1 MRNEHLNKI
10 NVSFEFF
17 PPKDSVME
25 NSLWKNLRRL
35 EPLEPQFISVTYGA
49 GGSTRD
55 RTHKLVKQ
63 IKLNTKLEPAAH
75 LTCIGSNVYEIE
87 EIAEQYWDDGI
98 RHIVAL
104 RGDIPEE
111 NSHLDER
118 LKYATDLI
126 KLLKKKRDFEI
137 TVSAYPECH
146 PDSISMNQ
154 EFEILKKKIDLGAT
168 RAITQFFFD
177 TSKYLKF
184 IEIAQKKNINIP
196 IIPGILPISNFNKT
210 LKFAN
215 STNCKIPKWLTE
227 MFNGLEKDFET
238 RKLVAASIA
247 TEQCKQILK
256 EGVEEFHFYTL
267 NRSDLTF
274 AICHL
279 LGVKKLGAN
288 TNA

>member
-126 KLLKKKRDFEI
+126 KLLKKKRPPRQWPQPH
-137 TVSAYPECH
+137 SAPIRKEN
-146 PDSISMNQ
+146 P
-154 EFEILKKKIDLGAT
+154 T
-168 RAITQFFFD
+168 RP
-177 TSKYLKF
+177 SRVWCGG
-184 IEIAQKKNINIP
+184 P
-196 IIPGILPISNFNKT
+196 
-210 LKFAN
+210 
-215 STNCKIPKWLTE
+215 C
-227 MFNGLEKDFET
+227 
-238 RKLVAASIA
+238 ASLA
-247 TEQCKQILK
+247 CASPHE
-256 EGVEEFHFYTL
+256 
-267 NRSDLTF
+267 
-274 AICHL
+274 
-279 LGVKKLGAN
+279 
-288 TNA
+288 